1 MIELTKENKGIT
13 LIALIITIIV
23 MLILTSVVT
32 YSGIETYK
40 STQVT
45 KFVTQMQLI
54 QTRVDDLVEEKNIE
68 ELLALGA
75 TIPNDKKSII
85 NTAYRNGEIL
95 NNEEA
100 FFRYFNSQ
108 DLKNELDLDD
118 GIDDE
123 ILVNFKTREVVTVN
137 GIEYNGTTYYTQYK
151 LPNAQTIITDT
162 SQLTRDLSF
171 DLGVSID
178 GLKATITI
186 RNIKIT
192 NGTLSYRE
200 VGTEKWLDIT
210 NYTQKGKEFNVLV
223 SKTGK
228 YEFKLT
234 DNTTGKN
241 SNEGINQETVPDANK
256 IEVVL
261 INKPNTYLQ
270 VENKYNY
277 NSTSENWVYV
287 KNENG
292 DYVWV
297 PENWAYVID
306 VNGDVYVWIPRF
318 AYKTNEET
326 NETIIKFIKGNS
338 NVGTDNSNVVT
349 DNSNID
355 TSWKIHNRFNGN
367 NNSKFT
373 GIWVKV
379 EGINQAGINMIKILD
394 TPNIITL
401 TKV

>member
-108 DLKNELDLDD
+108 DLKNELDLED

-171 DLGVSID
+171 DLDVSID

-261 INKPNTYLQ
+261 INRPSTYLQ

-277 NSTSENWVYV
+277 NSTSENW
-287 KNENG
+287 
-292 DYVWV
+292 
-297 PENWAYVID
+297 AYVTD

-318 AYKTNEET
+318 AYKTNEAT

-338 NVGTDNSNVVT
+338 NVGTDNSN
-349 DNSNID
+349 ID
-355 TSWKIHNRFNGN
+355 TSWTIHNKFNGN

-379 EGINQAGINMIKILD
+379 EGINQAGINMIDLLNSD
-394 TPNIITL
+394 IITL

>member
-1 MIELTKENKGIT
+1 MIELTKENRGIT

-54 QTRVDDLVEEKNIE
+54 QTRVDDLAEEKSME

-75 TIPNDKKSII
+75 AVPNDKITFI
-85 NTAYRNGEIL
+85 NTIYANGEITNKEIL
-95 NNEEA
+95 S
-100 FFRYFNSQ
+100 FRYFNSQ
-108 DLKNELDLDD
+108 DLKNELDVDD

-123 ILVNFKTREVVTVN
+123 ILVNFKTREVVSVN
-137 GIEYNGTTYYTQYK
+137 GIKYDGSTYYTQYK

-162 SQLTRDLSF
+162 SQITRDLSF
-171 DLGVSID
+171 DLSVSID

-210 NYTQKGKEFNVLV
+210 NYTQKGKEFKVLV
-223 SKTGK
+223 SKTGQ

-261 INKPNTYLQ
+261 INKPSTYLE
-270 VENKYNY
+270 VNEYNY
-277 NSTSENWVYV
+277 NSTSENWAYV
-287 KNENG
+287 K
-292 DYVWV
+292 
-297 PENWAYVID
+297 D

-318 AYKTNEET
+318 AYKTNAET

-338 NVGTDNSNVVT
+338 NVGTDNSNIDT

-355 TSWKIHNRFNGN
+355 TSWKIHNKFNGN

-379 EGINQAGINMIKILD
+379 QEINQAGINMIDLLNSD
-394 TPNIITL
+394 IITL